1 MTPKPQREGAGS
13 CAWAEQSTDPRFG
26 CSWGGVLQ
34 PYGQDPAS
42 PRFWPLPS
50 SVLAEISGHHGG
62 KMAIS
67 ASGFPGGGLAR
78 ESISPL
84 QSRLKGRQLLTAH
97 PELVTVAGGGCG
109 GRCLAVDWAWVSVPL
124 LGTRG
129 TVQGAGLLAG
139 IREEGPKSRCP
150 TCPPTLA

>member
-1 MTPKPQREGAGS
+1 
-13 CAWAEQSTDPRFG
+13 
-26 CSWGGVLQ
+26 
-34 PYGQDPAS
+34 
-42 PRFWPLPS
+42 
-50 SVLAEISGHHGG
+50 
-62 KMAIS
+62 MAIS

-84 QSRLKGRQLLTAH
+84 QSRLKGRQPLTAH
-97 PELVTVAGGGCG
+97 PELVTVAGGDCG

-129 TVQGAGLLAG
+129 TVQAG